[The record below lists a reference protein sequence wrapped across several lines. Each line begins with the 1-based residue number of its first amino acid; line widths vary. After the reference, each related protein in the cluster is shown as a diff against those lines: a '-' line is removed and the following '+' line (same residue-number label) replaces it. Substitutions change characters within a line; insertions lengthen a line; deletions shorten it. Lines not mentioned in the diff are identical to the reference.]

1 MSGAGVCSAGSGPVR
16 GVARG
21 LRQRGER
28 GFGPSAGSEREP
40 GPAGALGQGGKRGKG
55 KWAGLLGWVEIGA
68 GFSGFLLFYFFF
80 FSNFNS
86 ISYFYFKQSLNSN
99 FYLNSNHT
107 QTIKT
112 MHQHECNTKI

>member
-1 MSGAGVCSAGSGPVR
+1 MCSAGSGPVR

-55 KWAGLLGWVEIGA
+55 KWAGLLGWVEFGA
-68 GFSGFLLFYFFF
+68 GFSGFLLFY
-80 FSNFNS
+80 
-86 ISYFYFKQSLNSN
+86 SYFSFLFLNQTKFEFKYKFEFKLHSN
-99 FYLNSNHT
+99 N
-107 QTIKT
+107 
-112 MHQHECNTKI
+112 